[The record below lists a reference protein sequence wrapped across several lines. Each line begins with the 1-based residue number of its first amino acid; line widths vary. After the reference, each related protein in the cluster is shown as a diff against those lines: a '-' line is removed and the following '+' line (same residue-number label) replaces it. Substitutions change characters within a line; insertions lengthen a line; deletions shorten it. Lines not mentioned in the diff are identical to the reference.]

1 MKTLFIILFLI
12 HTLPVFSQEDDRG
25 KIEALKIA
33 YLTKKLNLSPEE
45 AQRFWPIYNN
55 YAGEIRQARQEGK
68 RNNNSELQTEEKIL
82 GIRKK
87 YNSEF
92 SRAINPEKINT
103 FFRSEK
109 DFGNFVQKELA
120 ERRQLRQH
128 KLNND
133 RSRK

>member
-68 RNNNSELQTEEKIL
+68 RNNTSELQTEEKIL